1 MRISWGYKILALYL
15 SFVAGILFLVF
26 KASKENYDLVTKNY
40 YEAELKYQEVI
51 DRKANTARLSGPVRI
66 ENSKTKI
73 RVEFPADFN
82 DKAIKGDAYLYCPS
96 DARKDIRRPIDSKDL
111 AFEWILPG
119 TPSGLYE
126 LKLSWVSDGVEYYK
140 EEKVF
145 F

>member
-1 MRISWGYKILALYL
+1 MRISWGYKILFLYL

-51 DRKANTARLSGPVRI
+51 DRKTNTAKLSAPVRI
-66 ENSKTKI
+66 ENTKTKI
-73 RVEFPADFN
+73 RVEFPADFS
-82 DKAIKGDAYLYCPS
+82 DKTITGDAYLYCPS
-96 DARKDIRRPIDSKDL
+96 DARKDIRRPINSKDL

-119 TPSGLYE
+119 SPSGLYE